1 VGNLAIAG
9 RDMTFNQSCYGLR
22 GTKGVGDYFVYLT
35 AQKMVD
41 QLKSMAHG
49 SVFSTITRQ
58 TFEAIRRPVPPPAVL
73 EAFER
78 LVTKWFETILS
89 SVEESR
95 TLAQLRDTLLPKLI
109 SGELRIADAERFWR
123 SCHER
128 FRSSTACQRLHVR
141 NYRALKDIT
150 LERLTPLTVL
160 LGPNGS
166 GKSTVFDVFAFL
178 SECFSDG
185 LRKAWERR
193 GRFRELRSRD
203 QEGTI
208 EIEIQYREKPHSPLI
223 TYHLEIEEQ
232 PKGPVVKREFL
243 RWKRGHPAAPFHFLD
258 YQYGQGKVITGE
270 SPESSDTRV
279 EKPLSGPDVLA
290 VNTLGTLAENP
301 RVIAL
306 RSFITGWHLSYLSA
320 DAARGNPEAGAEE
333 RLSPTGNNLPNV
345 IQYLREQH
353 PQRLEQIF
361 ETLRRRIPRIEK
373 VEAEVLQDSRLL
385 LLVKDAPFSTP
396 VLSRFASDGTLK
408 MLAYL
413 TVLYDPDPPQLI
425 GIERTG
431 KLSASTPTART
442 GRGVPAG
449 IGADSADRH
458 HAFAF
463 LHQSVAARRGAGS
476 VSRFRRLHASSPGQ

>member
-1 VGNLAIAG
+1 MSDSGHPPRVE
-9 RDMTFNQSCYGLR
+9 SLR
-22 GTKGVGDYFVYLT
+22 
-35 AQKMVD
+35 
-41 QLKSMAHG
+41 
-49 SVFSTITRQ
+49 
-58 TFEAIRRPVPPPAVL
+58 
-73 EAFER
+73 
-78 LVTKWFETILS
+78 
-89 SVEESR
+89 
-95 TLAQLRDTLLPKLI
+95 
-109 SGELRIADAERFWR
+109 
-123 SCHER
+123 
-128 FRSSTACQRLHVR
+128 VR

-150 LERLTPLTVL
+150 LEKLTPLTVL

-203 QEGTI
+203 QKGSI
-208 EIEIQYREKPHSPLI
+208 EIEIQYREKPGSPLI

-425 GIERTG
+425 GIEEPENYLHPRLLPELAEECQQASERTQ
-431 KLSASTPTART
+431 LIVTTHSPFFINPLRPEEVRVLY
-442 GRGVPAG
+442 RGSDGYTRVRRVSDMQG
-449 IGADSADRH
+449 IR
-458 HAFAF
+458 AF
-463 LHQSVAARRGAGS
+463 LDQGANLGELWMEGHFD
-476 VSRFRRLHASSPGQ
+476 VGDPLSPVEAE

>member
-1 VGNLAIAG
+1 MNDTIQPPRIEL
-9 RDMTFNQSCYGLR
+9 LR
-22 GTKGVGDYFVYLT
+22 
-35 AQKMVD
+35 
-41 QLKSMAHG
+41 
-49 SVFSTITRQ
+49 
-58 TFEAIRRPVPPPAVL
+58 
-73 EAFER
+73 
-78 LVTKWFETILS
+78 
-89 SVEESR
+89 
-95 TLAQLRDTLLPKLI
+95 
-109 SGELRIADAERFWR
+109 
-123 SCHER
+123 
-128 FRSSTACQRLHVR
+128 VR

-150 LERLTPLTVL
+150 LEKLTPLTVL

-185 LRKAWERR
+185 LRKAWDRR

-203 QEGTI
+203 QDGPITI
-208 EIEIQYREKPHSPLI
+208 ELQYREKPRTPLI
-223 TYHLEIEEQ
+223 TYHLEIDEQ

-258 YQYGQGKVITGE
+258 YQSGLGKVITGE
-270 SPESSDTRV
+270 NPESSDTRI

-306 RSFITGWHLSYLSA
+306 RSFISGWHLSYLSA
-320 DAARGNPEAGAEE
+320 DAARGNPQAGAEE
-333 RLSPTGNNLPNV
+333 RLSPTGSNLPNV

-353 PQRLEQIF
+353 PERLEQIF

-373 VEAEVLQDSRLL
+373 VEARELLDSRLL

-425 GIERTG
+425 GIEEPENYLHPRLLPELAEECQQASERTQ
-431 KLSASTPTART
+431 LIVTTHSPFFINPLRPEEV
-442 GRGVPAG
+442 RVLYR
-449 IGADSADRH
+449 GADGYTRVRRVSDMQGVQ
-458 HAFAF
+458 AF
-463 LHQSVAARRGAGS
+463 LDRGANLGELWMEGHFDVGDPLS
-476 VSRFRRLHASSPGQ
+476 LTEPE

>member
-1 VGNLAIAG
+1 
-9 RDMTFNQSCYGLR
+9 MS
-22 GTKGVGDYFVYLT
+22 
-35 AQKMVD
+35 
-41 QLKSMAHG
+41 
-49 SVFSTITRQ
+49 
-58 TFEAIRRPVPPPAVL
+58 
-73 EAFER
+73 
-78 LVTKWFETILS
+78 ETIH
-89 SVEESR
+89 
-95 TLAQLRDTLLPKLI
+95 PP
-109 SGELRIADAERFWR
+109 RIE
-123 SCHER
+123 
-128 FRSSTACQRLHVR
+128 RLHVR

-150 LERLTPLTVL
+150 LEKLTPLTVL

-203 QEGTI
+203 QGGSI
-208 EIEIQYREKPHSPLI
+208 VIEIQYREKPGTPLI
-223 TYHLEIEEQ
+223 TYHLEIEERA
-232 PKGPVVKREFL
+232 KGPVVKREFL

-270 SPESSDTRV
+270 NPESSDTRI
-279 EKPLSGPDVLA
+279 EKPLSGQDVLA

-333 RLSPTGNNLPNV
+333 RLSPTGSNLPNV

-396 VLSRFASDGTLK
+396 VLSRFVSDGTLK

-413 TVLYDPDPPQLI
+413 TVLYDPEPPQLI
-425 GIERTG
+425 GIEEPENYLHPRLLPELAEECQQASERTQ
-431 KLSASTPTART
+431 LIVTTHSPFFINPLRPEEV
-442 GRGVPAG
+442 RVLYR
-449 IGADSADRH
+449 GADGYTKVRRVGDMPGIQ
-458 HAFAF
+458 AF
-463 LHQSVAARRGAGS
+463 LDQGANLGELWMEGHFDVGDPLSSVE
-476 VSRFRRLHASSPGQ
+476 PT